1 MISQKAALP
10 VNFRVT
16 KRSILDRRQPS
27 QRDLLSAK
35 CLIFAILYNHP
46 FTFKVMGFPMSAPS
60 RAEIALQEE
69 IQRLR
74 MRVTELERER
84 QIPMEIRSGLAG
96 RGASSKRSSAPPS
109 DHASLLALRI
119 LT

>member
-27 QRDLLSAK
+27 QRDLLSANR
-35 CLIFAILYNHP
+35 LIFAILYNHP

-84 QIPMEIRSGLAG
+84 QIPMEIRSAG
-96 RGASSKRSSAPPS
+96 WPGGGASSKRSSAPP
-109 DHASLLALRI
+109 
-119 LT
+119 